1 MDAVTHPSPIAVWG
15 VGLAF
20 VAVTT
25 VISACQPDDDSGTDG
40 VVDDRCGE
48 PGVCEGSYPTTVP
61 EWERWELLSTGR
73 VRLLDRSSGDNVR
86 GRW

>member
-48 PGVCEGSYPTTVP
+48 PGVCEGSSGTDHPGCGVP
-61 EWERWELLSTGR
+61 GVAVFDLDGRPICERQTP
-73 VRLLDRSSGDNVR
+73 
-86 GRW
+86 